1 MKVLHIFK
9 AEEEAED
16 DPKTLVHTLEAGV
29 YKLGQVRIQ
38 DDFAISNDDNDD
50 DQIVHH
56 CNYATIQLQQR
67 LVTSYCSWEAA
78 GQQLSRTQL
87 QRKIQLCKN
96 VMDCLAKVDAGTMIM
111 LYILNKSVFGHC
123 K

>member
-29 YKLGQVRIQ
+29 YKLGQVGIVNHHY
-38 DDFAISNDDNDD
+38 DNDDDD

-111 LYILNKSVFGHC
+111 LYILDKSVFGHC

>member
-1 MKVLHIFK
+1 MAH
-9 AEEEAED
+9 
-16 DPKTLVHTLEAGV
+16 
-29 YKLGQVRIQ
+29 Y
-38 DDFAISNDDNDD
+38 NDDNDDDDD

-78 GQQLSRTQL
+78 GQQLTRTQL

-96 VMDCLAKVDAGTMIM
+96 VMDCLAKVDAGNKSRPNMIM
-111 LYILNKSVFGHC
+111 LYIVCFLWP
-123 K
+123 

>member
-29 YKLGQVRIQ
+29 YKLGQVGIVNHHY
-38 DDFAISNDDNDD
+38 DNDDDD

-96 VMDCLAKVDAGTMIM
+96 VMDCLAKVDAGNMIM
-111 LYILNKSVFGHC
+111 LYILDKVCFWPL
-123 K
+123 

>member
-1 MKVLHIFK
+1 M
-9 AEEEAED
+9 
-16 DPKTLVHTLEAGV
+16 VHTLEAGV
-29 YKLGQVRIQ
+29 YKLGQVGIE
-38 DDFAISNDDNDD
+38 DDFVEDNDNDDDD

-96 VMDCLAKVDAGTMIM
+96 VMDCLAKVDAGTM
-111 LYILNKSVFGHC
+111 S
-123 K
+123 